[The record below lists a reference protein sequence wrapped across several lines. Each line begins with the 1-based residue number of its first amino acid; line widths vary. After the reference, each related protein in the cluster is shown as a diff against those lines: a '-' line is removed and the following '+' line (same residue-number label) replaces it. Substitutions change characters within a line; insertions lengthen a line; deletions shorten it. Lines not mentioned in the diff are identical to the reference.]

1 MSIKNMSKEEL
12 TKIIV
17 EQNTMIS
24 NMSNQLKE
32 IIDLSNSNL
41 SEKTN
46 VEQNLGT
53 QNNRKMYLV
62 KLQFLLFV
70 LLIITIVWLIF
81 NVKKLTI

>member
-1 MSIKNMSKEEL
+1 MSKEEL
-12 TKIIV
+12 IKIIV

-81 NVKKLTI
+81 NVKKITI

>member
-1 MSIKNMSKEEL
+1 MSKEEL

-17 EQNTMIS
+17 EQNTMIL

-32 IIDLSNSNL
+32 IIDLSNNNL

-53 QNNRKMYLV
+53 QNNKKMYLV
-62 KLQFLLFV
+62 KLQFVLFV
-70 LLIITIVWLIF
+70 LLIITILWLIF
-81 NVKKLTI
+81 NVKKITI

>member
-1 MSIKNMSKEEL
+1 
-12 TKIIV
+12 
-17 EQNTMIS
+17 MIS

-81 NVKKLTI
+81 NVKKITI

>member
-81 NVKKLTI
+81 NVKKITI

>member
-12 TKIIV
+12 TRIIV

-81 NVKKLTI
+81 NVKKITI

>member
-1 MSIKNMSKEEL
+1 MSKEEL

-32 IIDLSNSNL
+32 IIDLSNNNL
-41 SEKTN
+41 TEKTN
-46 VEQNLGT
+46 VEHNLGT
-53 QNNRKMYLV
+53 QNNRKTYLV

-81 NVKKLTI
+81 NVKKITI

>member
-1 MSIKNMSKEEL
+1 MSKEEL
-12 TKIIV
+12 IKIIV

-62 KLQFLLFV
+62 KLQFVLFV

-81 NVKKLTI
+81 NVKKITI

>member
-1 MSIKNMSKEEL
+1 MSKEEL

-81 NVKKLTI
+81 NVKKITI

>member
-1 MSIKNMSKEEL
+1 MSKEEL
-12 TKIIV
+12 IKIVV

-41 SEKTN
+41 SEKSN

-53 QNNRKMYLV
+53 QNNKKMYLV
-62 KLQFLLFV
+62 KLQFVLFV

-81 NVKKLTI
+81 NVKKITI

>member
-1 MSIKNMSKEEL
+1 MSKEEL
-12 TKIIV
+12 TRIIV

-81 NVKKLTI
+81 NVKKITI

>member
-1 MSIKNMSKEEL
+1 MSKEEL

-17 EQNTMIS
+17 EQNTMIL

-32 IIDLSNSNL
+32 IIDLSNNNL

-53 QNNRKMYLV
+53 QNNKKMYLV

-81 NVKKLTI
+81 NVKKITI

>member
-81 NVKKLTI
+81 NIKKITI

>member
-1 MSIKNMSKEEL
+1 MSKEEL

-81 NVKKLTI
+81 NIKKITI